1 MTTTINILL
10 LVLCQIY
17 VVYVEGNIFL
27 NWYSKLFFDRMVW
40 YLQPRTKVGPTL
52 IPTSNYSFNDNLIK
66 QADFNL
72 HTLNNKELL
81 ATLRIILWRL
91 EAKGSPLDKP
101 DINQMFFYSKKCKRL
116 GKGKPLTHLPN
127 YMKCLTP
134 YFFYVI
140 D

>member
-27 NWYSKLFFDRMVW
+27 NWYSKLFFNRMVW

-52 IPTSNYSFNDNLIK
+52 IPTSNYSFNDILIK

-72 HTLNNKELL
+72 HTLSNKELL

-116 GKGKPLTHLPN
+116 AKGKPLTHLPN

-134 YFFYVI
+134 YFFT
-140 D
+140 